1 MWLAEQGW
9 ILLSLC
15 PLTNGTICKII
26 CGSPRSPHE
35 GGYKGGTMST
45 LVRSSLGSD
54 LLLSLSVR
62 QRRGCGEL
70 CFPSYT
76 SDPSELA
83 HVYPVSPGAWCWP
96 MLRGASRIY
105 HRLLLPGQSPFS
117 ARSKLPP
124 FHYHPQPQQQC
135 LLNAYHISGT
145 LLEGLHYCY
154 FF

>member
-1 MWLAEQGW
+1 MPSYQRHHLQNHMWE
-9 ILLSLC
+9 
-15 PLTNGTICKII
+15 
-26 CGSPRSPHE
+26 PRSPHE

-54 LLLSLSVR
+54 LLLSLSVC

-70 CFPSYT
+70 CFPSYA

-96 MLRGASRIY
+96 MLRGGSRIY
-105 HRLLLPGQSPFS
+105 HRLLLPGQSPFP

-145 LLEGLHYCY
+145 LLEGLHYY